1 VGITQWLLA
10 SLVVVLGAVIQGV
23 SGVGGGFIM
32 VPLLALIDLRL
43 LPGALIFSS
52 LSISGLMAW
61 SGRRDIQHRETNIVL
76 LSIIPGAALGS
87 WLLSI
92 IQSDQ
97 LGVLFGTMILVGVIV
112 TALGVRLKPNMF
124 NSVIAGSMAGAMGA
138 SSGIGAP
145 IIALLYQHRSGP
157 ELRATLAYMYTIAS
171 TIILLA
177 LAAFDQFGA
186 AELWLGLLLMPGML
200 TGLWISRLFTGRV
213 DRGSSRIVVLVVATI
228 SALSL
233 IISSI

>member
-1 VGITQWLLA
+1 VGITEWLLA

-32 VPLLALIDLRL
+32 VPLLALIDIRL

-61 SGRRDIQHRETNIVL
+61 SGRVDIQHRETNIVL
-76 LSIIPGAALGS
+76 LAIVPGAALGS

-92 IQSDQ
+92 IHTEQ
-97 LGVLFGTMILVGVIV
+97 LGIFFGTMILLGVIV
-112 TALGVRLKPNMF
+112 TARGVRLRPNMF
-124 NSVIAGSMAGAMGA
+124 NSVIAGSIAGAMGA

-171 TIILLA
+171 TSILLA
-177 LAAFDQFGA
+177 LAAFGQFGMD
-186 AELWLGLLLMPGML
+186 ELWLGLLLVPGML
-200 TGLWISRLFTGRV
+200 AGLWISRLFTASV
-213 DRGSSRIVVLVVATI
+213 DRGSTRVVVLVIATI